1 MPSSLLLAWRSAAQ
15 KRRITD
21 GLARVEELL
30 AEVAGRYPGSLGE
43 ACLSTLDAGGKRV
56 RPALVLL
63 AARRTGPLGGPV
75 LRAAASVELL
85 HMATL
90 VHDDVLDGAVLR
102 RGRPTVAAQSGVGT
116 AVSTG
121 NYLLAEA
128 FAQLAATGDGR
139 AVDLLSAVALGLS
152 EGELLQMDGA
162 FDVTLTP
169 TTTCGAAASR
179 RQTSSPPRGS
189 SGRSS
194 RGSTSESVA
203 ALGEYG
209 ESLGVAFQIFDDILD
224 FSGDEARTGK
234 RVGTDLRDGTVT
246 LPIVLALERR
256 PHLAP
261 LLAECR
267 SSEERVG
274 AHRRRDRRQRG
285 ARTRRARW
293 RSNTSRRRAPSS
305 IAAATRS
312 RGTCSG
318 RSPAPWWIASAEAPS
333 RFAPA

>member
-21 GLARVEELL
+21 GLGRVEELL
-30 AEVAGRYPGSLGE
+30 AEVAGQYPGSLGE

-139 AVDLLSAVALGLS
+139 AVDLLSGVALGLS

-162 FDVTLTP
+162 FDVTLTIDDYLLRCRLK
-169 TTTCGAAASR
+169 TANLFAAS
-179 RQTSSPPRGS
+179 GELGALL
-189 SGRSS
+189 SGVDD
-194 RGSTSESVA
+194 ESVA

-246 LPIVLALERR
+246 LPILLALERR
-256 PHLAP
+256 PRLAP
-261 LLAECR
+261 LLAECEGC
-267 SSEERVG
+267 EERVG
-274 AHRRRDRRQRG
+274 AIVAEIIASG
-285 ARTRRARW
+285 ALERAREVALEHIAQA
-293 RSNTSRRRAPSS
+293 RAVLSR
-305 IAAATRS
+305 
-312 RGTCSG
+312 CSDEVERDLLG
-318 RSPAPWWIASAEAPS
+318 QVAGSVVD
-333 RFAPA
+333 RFS

>member
-1 MPSSLLLAWRSAAQ
+1 
-15 KRRITD
+15 
-21 GLARVEELL
+21 
-30 AEVAGRYPGSLGE
+30 
-43 ACLSTLDAGGKRV
+43 
-56 RPALVLL
+56 
-63 AARRTGPLGGPV
+63 
-75 LRAAASVELL
+75 
-85 HMATL
+85 MATL

-162 FDVTLTP
+162 FDVTLTVDDYLRRCRLK
-169 TTTCGAAASR
+169 TANLFATAGKLGALLSGVDELSAAA
-179 RQTSSPPRGS
+179 
-189 SGRSS
+189 
-194 RGSTSESVA
+194 V
-203 ALGEYG
+203 GEYG

-261 LLAECR
+261 LLAER
-267 SSEERVG
+267 GSSEERVG
-274 AHRRRDRRQRG
+274 ALVAEIVTSGALEG
-285 ARTRRARW
+285 AREAALDHIAQARAVLNR
-293 RSNTSRRRAPSS
+293 
-305 IAAATRS
+305 
-312 RGTCSG
+312 CSDEVDKDLLG
-318 RSPAPWWIASAEAPS
+318 QVAGSVVD
-333 RFAPA
+333 RFS

>member
-1 MPSSLLLAWRSAAQ
+1 
-15 KRRITD
+15 
-21 GLARVEELL
+21 
-30 AEVAGRYPGSLGE
+30 
-43 ACLSTLDAGGKRV
+43 
-56 RPALVLL
+56 
-63 AARRTGPLGGPV
+63 
-75 LRAAASVELL
+75 
-85 HMATL
+85 MATL

-162 FDVTLTP
+162 FDVTLTIDDYLLRCRLK
-169 TTTCGAAASR
+169 TANLFAASG
-179 RQTSSPPRGS
+179 QLGALL
-189 SGRSS
+189 SGVDE
-194 RGSTSESVA
+194 ESVV

-246 LPIVLALERR
+246 LPILLALERR

-261 LLAECR
+261 LLAECEGC
-267 SSEERVG
+267 EERVG
-274 AHRRRDRRQRG
+274 ALVAEIIASG
-285 ARTRRARW
+285 ALERAREVALEHIAQA
-293 RSNTSRRRAPSS
+293 RAVLSR
-305 IAAATRS
+305 
-312 RGTCSG
+312 CSDEVERDLLG
-318 RSPAPWWIASAEAPS
+318 QVAGSVVD
-333 RFAPA
+333 RFS

>member
-1 MPSSLLLAWRSAAQ
+1 MASSLLLAWRSAAQ

-21 GLARVEELL
+21 GLARAEELL

-102 RGRPTVAAQSGVGT
+102 RGRPTVATRAGVGT

-162 FDVTLTP
+162 FDVTLTADDYLRRSRLK
-169 TTTCGAAASR
+169 TANLFAASG
-179 RQTSSPPRGS
+179 QLGALL
-189 SGRSS
+189 SGIDER
-194 RGSTSESVA
+194 SVA
-203 ALGEYG
+203 AVAEYG

-224 FSGDEARTGK
+224 FSGDETRTGK
-234 RVGTDLRDGTVT
+234 RVGTDVRDGTVT
-246 LPIVLALERR
+246 LPIVLALKRR
-256 PHLAP
+256 PRLAP
-261 LLAECR
+261 LLVECR
-267 SSEERVG
+267 SNEEYVAALVAEIVASG
-274 AHRRRDRRQRG
+274 ALEG
-285 ARTRRARW
+285 AREVALEHIAQARASLAR
-293 RSNTSRRRAPSS
+293 
-305 IAAATRS
+305 
-312 RGTCSG
+312 CSDEVEKDLLG
-318 RSPAPWWIASAEAPS
+318 QVAGYVVD
-333 RFAPA
+333 RFS